1 MLADNL
7 GLPEVQIRSL
17 EFKDLET
24 FIQIRNSVSKM
35 LHNSAQFDLEEC
47 QKWFETS
54 EQKYFVVDGL
64 DLGLIGYFRIRFYE
78 DQEKCAEIGLDLN
91 PKFHGRK
98 WAKPLYQIFVKQIL
112 LPAKTKKVTLRV
124 IRKNLRAIQLYK
136 SMGFEIYEE
145 SKIDFAMH
153 APLGILVN
161 ELSKN
166 LADRNP
172 IST

>member
-1 MLADNL
+1 L

-17 EFKDLET
+17 EFKDLED
-24 FIQIRNSVSKM
+24 FIKIRNSVSKM
-35 LHNSAQFDLEEC
+35 LHNSAKFNLEEC

-98 WAKPLYQIFVKQIL
+98 WAKPLYKLFVKQIL
-112 LPAKTKKVTLRV
+112 LPAQTKKVTLRV

-153 APLGILVN
+153 APLSTLVN
-161 ELSKN
+161 KLSQN
-166 LADRNP
+166 LADRNS